1 MDEDPKQLKKTL
13 KNAGLSDRVIEAAWP
28 SWWSNSVSG
37 SPAAQAQLRFSLAR
51 RLGLSPKALL
61 GDRVEFVWKDHVRF
75 KNLKVE
81 SYGERA
87 ALNSFG
93 LSVARI
99 LLRATPHASEG
110 LAQIDANA
118 LRGAIIKTRPFVDLE
133 GLVATCWALGVPV
146 IHLRVFPLEA
156 KSMDAMVVQDEG
168 RHAVFLLKDA
178 KYPAPAAFW
187 LAHEIGH
194 AALGHLKDGEA
205 IADVFEPTQA
215 GAVDEEERDADRF
228 ALTALTGAA
237 EPQIIA
243 NVDNPTA
250 RSLAEAVL
258 REGPRHHIEPGT
270 LALCL
275 AYRTSRWAAA
285 SAALRHIYSQPGDV
299 WRYINSV
306 ARAQLDWGA
315 LAGDSADY
323 LADIMALPD
332 V

>member
-13 KNAGLSDRVIEAAWP
+13 KSAGLSDRVIEAAWP
-28 SWWSNSVSG
+28 SWWSNSAIG

-61 GDRVEFVWKDHVRF
+61 GDRVEFVWQDRVRF
-75 KNLKVE
+75 KNSKVD
-81 SYGERA
+81 SHGERA

-93 LSVARI
+93 LSVARM
-99 LLRATPHASEG
+99 LFRASPPAAEG
-110 LAQIDANA
+110 LAGFEAST
-118 LRGAIIKTRPFVDLE
+118 LRAAIIKTRPFVDLE

-156 KSMDAMVVQDEG
+156 KCVDAMVVQYDG
-168 RHAVFLLKDA
+168 RHAIFLLKDA
-178 KYPAPAAFW
+178 SYPAPAAFW
-187 LAHEIGH
+187 LAHEVGH
-194 AALGHLKDGEA
+194 AALQHLADGEV
-205 IADVFEPTQA
+205 IADVFEPDEA
-215 GAVDEEERDADRF
+215 GVLDEEERDADRF

-237 EPQIIA
+237 DPQIVA

-258 REGPRHHIEPGT
+258 TEGPRHQIEPGT

-275 AYRTSRWAAA
+275 AYKTSRWATA

-306 ARAQLDWGA
+306 ARAQLDWSA
-315 LAGDSADY
+315 LADDSADY